1 MRKLL
6 TIMLL
11 ACSALVACKTAP
23 LPSTTRSAAPTHG
36 IVPRVECDALL
47 TDAGPI
53 PAYPVL
59 ASGASATDY
68 ARAQQLWAI
77 RAVRI
82 IDDERAGRRAAVEC
96 FARLRAVGL
105 IH

>member
-1 MRKLL
+1 M
-6 TIMLL
+6 
-11 ACSALVACKTAP
+11 AEGAD
-23 LPSTTRSAAPTHG
+23 AA
-36 IVPRVECDALL
+36 
-47 TDAGPI
+47 
-53 PAYPVL
+53 
-59 ASGASATDY
+59 SY

-96 FARLRAVGL
+96 FARLRAAGL

>member
-1 MRKLL
+1 MRKLP

-11 ACSALVACKTAP
+11 ACSALAACKTAP

-47 TDAGPI
+47 TDAGNI
-53 PAYPVL
+53 PAYPVP
-59 ASGASATDY
+59 AEGADAQAY

-77 RAVRI
+77 RAVRL

-96 FARLRAVGL
+96 FARLRAAGL